1 MCVLLANLQLQ
12 EELLALERQGEREK
26 KQAKSVEDCEIEL
39 RLCFDSVPQV
49 SIPTRYSQVGLL
61 RQGIRALGSS
71 DVQRGAGSQRALQGG
86 ELQSGYHSYPFPRSS
101 RGIWTWWEVCLNEQI
116 SLQSDSLFAAIRQ
129 LHDFQLQVNS
139 TLQTIRDLKSAPFS
153 PLMLR
158 VSMKSVEATHT
169 IPPLL
174 VPVYVR
180 RINNLKKVQRLVD
193 LSSAAET

>member
-1 MCVLLANLQLQ
+1 M
-12 EELLALERQGEREK
+12 
-26 KQAKSVEDCEIEL
+26 
-39 RLCFDSVPQV
+39 
-49 SIPTRYSQVGLL
+49 
-61 RQGIRALGSS
+61 
-71 DVQRGAGSQRALQGG
+71 
-86 ELQSGYHSYPFPRSS
+86 
-101 RGIWTWWEVCLNEQI
+101 EVCLNEQI

-139 TLQTIRDLKSAPFS
+139 TLQTIRDLKSATFS

-193 LSSAAET
+193 LSPPLLRRRPSRSRTSAAHWTRHAST

>member
-1 MCVLLANLQLQ
+1 M
-12 EELLALERQGEREK
+12 
-26 KQAKSVEDCEIEL
+26 
-39 RLCFDSVPQV
+39 
-49 SIPTRYSQVGLL
+49 
-61 RQGIRALGSS
+61 
-71 DVQRGAGSQRALQGG
+71 
-86 ELQSGYHSYPFPRSS
+86 
-101 RGIWTWWEVCLNEQI
+101 EVCLNEQI

-139 TLQTIRDLKSAPFS
+139 TLQTIRDLKSATFS

-180 RINNLKKVQRLVD
+180 RINNLKKVQRLVG

>member
-1 MCVLLANLQLQ
+1 MKWLR
-12 EELLALERQGEREK
+12 ELLFSIRHIINSPHFFK
-26 KQAKSVEDCEIEL
+26 KSITITDTVIH
-39 RLCFDSVPQV
+39 
-49 SIPTRYSQVGLL
+49 SIPTPHITVWIER
-61 RQGIRALGSS
+61 
-71 DVQRGAGSQRALQGG
+71 
-86 ELQSGYHSYPFPRSS
+86 
-101 RGIWTWWEVCLNEQI
+101 
-116 SLQSDSLFAAIRQ
+116 
-129 LHDFQLQVNS
+129 

-193 LSSAAET
+193 LSSAAEA